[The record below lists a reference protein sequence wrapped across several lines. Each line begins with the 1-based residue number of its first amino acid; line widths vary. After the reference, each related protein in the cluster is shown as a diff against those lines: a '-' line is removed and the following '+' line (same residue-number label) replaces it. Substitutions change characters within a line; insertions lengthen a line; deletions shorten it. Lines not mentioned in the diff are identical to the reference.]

1 MGPQLEGYW
10 RVTRSKPSQVLSA
23 GLGSIT
29 EKSFHLTAL
38 VITLDGVLQ
47 KKAHL
52 SVSPACSHFAGVAP
66 GCACRFPLILSK
78 VEPDSA
84 GLGGTQG

>member
-1 MGPQLEGYW
+1 MGPQLEGCW

-23 GLGSIT
+23 ELGSIT

-52 SVSPACSHFAGVAP
+52 SVPQLAHTLLVWLQDVHADF
-66 GCACRFPLILSK
+66 L
-78 VEPDSA
+78 
-84 GLGGTQG
+84 